1 MQNIHPFRICPIE
14 ISRVILGSDP
24 FVFWIHQGGDSPFRN
39 SDDHLDVSKVL
50 EVMKVGVEQGV
61 MTLDLPRELI
71 EAYQR
76 LRKETGKDVVGLGAL
91 QEWTC
96 KNVTIDGVPLEEF
109 SEELKATINPKLPS
123 RFLKSLGRFDL
134 PGAGFI
140 KSFFVQK
147 RPARPLQSSQI
158 DGIELNRR
166 HFENQL
172 ALYEELNVKLVQFG
186 GGLADWLV
194 GVGRTDLLQEL
205 AHMITSRGCIPI
217 LICHWTSMVLPV
229 CEEELD
235 VEGYIVPLNKQ
246 WGLLTLPEALKAIK
260 DVEKPVIAMKP
271 LALGALAYDIRSAF
285 TFLFEK
291 AKVAA
296 IMVGVSSKVEAE
308 QTFTIAEELLKE
320 GNKRPAINNS
330 P

>member
-1 MQNIHPFRICPIE
+1 MQNIQPLKIGPIE
-14 ISRVILGSDP
+14 ISRVILGCDP
-24 FVFWIHQGGDSPFRN
+24 FVLWMHQGGASPFRD
-39 SDDHLDVSKVL
+39 SDDHLDVLKAL
-50 EVMKVGVEQGV
+50 EVIRTSVKHGV
-61 MTLDLPRELI
+61 LAFDLPPELI

-123 RFLKSLGRFDL
+123 GFLKSLERFDL

-158 DGIELNRR
+158 DGIELNQR

-172 ALYEELNVKLVQFG
+172 ALYKELNVKLVQFG

-205 AHMITSRGCIPI
+205 AHMITSRGCIPL

-235 VEGYIVPLNKQ
+235 VEGYIVPLNKL

-260 DVEKPVIAMKP
+260 NVGKPVIAMKP
-271 LALGALAYDIRSAF
+271 LALGALAHDIQSAF
-285 TFLFEK
+285 SFLFRK
-291 AKVAA
+291 AEVAA
-296 IMVGVSSKVEAE
+296 VMVGVSSNVEAE
-308 QTFTIAEELLKE
+308 QTFGIAEEVLEVEPIKE
-320 GNKRPAINNS
+320 K
-330 P
+330 